1 MRAVLVLLHRWF
13 GLGVAVFLFIS
24 GATGAIISWDHE
36 LDAALNP
43 TLFHA
48 NSANSA
54 NPGTVAGT
62 PKPGLELANIIE
74 AREPKLRVTY
84 VMNESEP
91 GHTSSMMIEPRLDP
105 ATGKPYELG
114 YNQIAV
120 DPVTAEIQ
128 GKRMWGAISLSPE
141 NLLPFLYKLH
151 YTMHL
156 PEVGGIELG
165 IWLMGIIG
173 IVWALD
179 CFIALWLS
187 FPNWKSWRKSFAF
200 RWKDGGHK
208 LNFDLHRSGG
218 VWVWGLLLV
227 LAVTSVSMNLNNQV
241 MTPIIKMFST
251 VTPTAFDTRTPVAP
265 DKVVEPK
272 MSREQVTRL
281 AVEEGKRRG
290 FEAPAGGVFY
300 SSMFGLYGVGFFE
313 AGNDHGDVGL
323 GNAWLYFDAAT
334 GAPAGTRIP
343 GTGSAGDLFI
353 QAQFPLHSGRILG
366 LPGRIFISFMGAL
379 VAMLSVTGVVI
390 WMRKRKARVAQKR
403 KVKEE
408 SNAGSGSP
416 QPAIAKTVKQVD
428 GRESTSLS

>member
-1 MRAVLVLLHRWF
+1 
-13 GLGVAVFLFIS
+13 
-24 GATGAIISWDHE
+24 
-36 LDAALNP
+36 
-43 TLFHA
+43 
-48 NSANSA
+48 
-54 NPGTVAGT
+54 
-62 PKPGLELANIIE
+62 
-74 AREPKLRVTY
+74 
-84 VMNESEP
+84 
-91 GHTSSMMIEPRLDP
+91 
-105 ATGKPYELG
+105 
-114 YNQIAV
+114 
-120 DPVTAEIQ
+120 
-128 GKRMWGAISLSPE
+128 
-141 NLLPFLYKLH
+141 
-151 YTMHL
+151 
-156 PEVGGIELG
+156 
-165 IWLMGIIG
+165 MGIIG

-218 VWVWGLLLV
+218 VWVWGLLLI

-241 MTPIIKMFST
+241 MTPVIKMFST

-281 AVEEGKRRG
+281 AIEEGKRRG
-290 FEAPAGGVFY
+290 FEVPAGGVFY

-408 SNAGSGSP
+408 SRSGSGSP
-416 QPAIAKTVKQVD
+416 QPAIARTGNQLD

>member
-1 MRAVLVLLHRWF
+1 MRAVFVLLHRWF

-24 GATGAIISWDHE
+24 GATGAVISWDHE
-36 LDAALNP
+36 LDAWLNP

-48 NSANSA
+48 NSAEQGVVGS
-54 NPGTVAGT
+54 
-62 PKPGLELANIIE
+62 PKPGLELANIVE
-74 AREPKLRVTY
+74 AKEPKLRVTY
-84 VMNESEP
+84 VLTEAEP
-91 GHTSSMMIEPRLDP
+91 GHTIPMMVEARLDP
-105 ATGKPYELG
+105 ATGKPYVLD

-128 GKRMWGAISLSPE
+128 GKRMWGAISLSRE

-227 LAVTSVSMNLNNQV
+227 LAVTSVSMNLSSQV
-241 MTPIIKMFST
+241 MQPLIKVFSS

-265 DKVVEPK
+265 DKVVEAK
-272 MSREQVTRL
+272 VTREQVTQL
-281 AVEEGKRRG
+281 AIAEGRRRG
-290 FEAPAGGVFY
+290 FEVPAGGVFY

-334 GAPAGTRIP
+334 GKAEGTRIP
-343 GTGSAGDLFI
+343 GSGSAGDLFM

-366 LPGRIFISFMGAL
+366 LPGRILISLMGAL

-390 WMRKRKARVAQKR
+390 WLRKRQARVRQKIKAREQAQAAPSSPHTASAK
-403 KVKEE
+403 
-408 SNAGSGSP
+408 SGAGMD
-416 QPAIAKTVKQVD
+416 A
-428 GRESTSLS
+428 RESTSLS

>member
-1 MRAVLVLLHRWF
+1 MRAVFVLLHRWF

-48 NSANSA
+48 NSADS
-54 NPGTVAGT
+54 GSVAGT
-62 PKPGLELANIIE
+62 PKPGLELANIVE
-74 AREPKLRVTY
+74 AQEPKLRVTY

-91 GHTSSMMIEPRLDP
+91 GHTSSMMVEPRLDP

-114 YNQIAV
+114 YNQVAV

-128 GKRMWGAISLSPE
+128 GKRMWGAISLSRE

-187 FPNWKSWRKSFAF
+187 FPNLKSWRKSFAF

-241 MTPIIKMFST
+241 MTPVIKMFST

-265 DKVVEPK
+265 DKVAEPR
-272 MSREQVTRL
+272 MSRERIMQL
-281 AVEEGKRRG
+281 AAEDGRRRG

-300 SSMFGLYGVGFFE
+300 SSTFGLYGVGFFE

-390 WMRKRKARVAQKR
+390 WVRKRKARVAQKR
-403 KVKEE
+403 KAPARGG
-408 SNAGSGSP
+408 SAGP
-416 QPAIAKTVKQVD
+416 QAVGAKTLKPPVD